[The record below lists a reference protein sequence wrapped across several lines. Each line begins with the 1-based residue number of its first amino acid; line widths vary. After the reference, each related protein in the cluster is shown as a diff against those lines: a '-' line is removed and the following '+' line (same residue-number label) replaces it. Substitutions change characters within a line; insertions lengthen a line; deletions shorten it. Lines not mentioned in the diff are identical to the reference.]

1 MKSFDKVTKRFL
13 FILDHIEQ
21 ALTFAS
27 VGGDVQG
34 TLSLLHAVHN
44 SFAVGAC
51 HPFANLA
58 YCDPIFYNNPHQTFY
73 TLSFLFSVTSIAT
86 KKVVCTCNAFCS
98 GDCAFEEQHHQ
109 EPAVTETIKK
119 TIYRYALSSLAPP
132 LSLFLFSSII
142 MIEHCFV
149 YLTALYKRRSSR
161 TLYVQLLGSSRFEPL
176 PRSPQPCL
184 NFGREYQQGIFNS
197 RRYDAVHTFDET
209 KKRNFY
215 NTTQGSLRMVFSTLT
230 AKTPV
235 MQLEIWHFS

>member
-1 MKSFDKVTKRFL
+1 MHLQCFL
-13 FILDHIEQ
+13 FRGLCIRRT
-21 ALTFAS
+21 APS
-27 VGGDVQG
+27 G
-34 TLSLLHAVHN
+34 TSSYRDNQKNHLQVCSLLSRSA
-44 SFAVGAC
+44 S
-51 HPFANLA
+51 
-58 YCDPIFYNNPHQTFY
+58 
-73 TLSFLFSVTSIAT
+73 
-86 KKVVCTCNAFCS
+86 
-98 GDCAFEEQHHQ
+98 
-109 EPAVTETIKK
+109 
-119 TIYRYALSSLAPP
+119 

-161 TLYVQLLGSSRFEPL
+161 TLYVQLLGSARFEPL

-215 NTTQGSLRMVFSTLT
+215 NTTQGSLRMVFSILT

>member
-1 MKSFDKVTKRFL
+1 MPGLDVSLWNLLTAFSFY
-13 FILDHIEQ
+13 LDTLNW
-21 ALTFAS
+21 LTFAS

-109 EPAVTETIKK
+109 EPAVTETIKN

-132 LSLFLFSSII
+132 LSLSF
-142 MIEHCFV
+142 C
-149 YLTALYKRRSSR
+149 
-161 TLYVQLLGSSRFEPL
+161 
-176 PRSPQPCL
+176 
-184 NFGREYQQGIFNS
+184 
-197 RRYDAVHTFDET
+197 
-209 KKRNFY
+209 
-215 NTTQGSLRMVFSTLT
+215 SLQS
-230 AKTPV
+230 
-235 MQLEIWHFS
+235 